1 MTTGKFIFKATL
13 LIAFFNLMSR
23 LLGLL
28 RDVVIAHQF
37 GAGDFIDAYQMALKT
52 PNMLFAIV
60 SGALVTVVV
69 PVYTE
74 YAARGEKK
82 EAWKIFNTVLILVT
96 LFFLAASILG
106 IAGAP
111 LLIKLVA
118 PGFQGAVQTLTVE
131 LVRIVLPLMIFAG
144 LASLFTNLLNANN
157 IFGLPAFST
166 SVNNIF
172 IIISALTLGSRYG
185 IQGLALGTVLAMAAM
200 ALVQFPTLLRS
211 GFKFR
216 LALDLRHPGV
226 QKVYILALP
235 AAIGVAVNQA
245 NVYING
251 VLASWL
257 PEGSISALSYADRLI
272 QFPVSLFVLA
282 LGTAVFPTLSGWAA
296 RGDREDLGKILT
308 TSMKVVI
315 AGIIPASAG
324 LMVLSHPIV
333 KLVFERGAFDQAA
346 SDMTAAALFFY
357 AVGLLGQASAILLTR
372 GFYALQDTRT
382 PVKLGLVIV
391 AVNLIL
397 SLLFIRYLQHAGLA
411 LANSLANLTYLVLLL
426 EFLKRKIPCLREGGL
441 FKFTLI
447 ILISAGTMAAAS
459 YAVNGALAAR
469 VQGFA
474 GLLLQVGLA
483 ITAGILVYA
492 GALFALCRED
502 VRRIFRIAREA
513 APVRR
518 KP

>member
-28 RDVVIAHQF
+28 RDVVIARQF

-118 PGFQGAVQTLTVE
+118 PGFKGSVQTMTVE

-144 LASLFTNLLNANN
+144 PASLFTNLLNANN

-200 ALVQFPTLLRS
+200 ALVQFPTLLKS

-282 LGTAVFPTLSGWAA
+282 LGTAVSRPLRVGGP
-296 RGDREDLGKILT
+296 GDQEDLAKILL

-315 AGIIPASAG
+315 AGIIPASVG
-324 LMVLSHPIV
+324 LMV
-333 KLVFERGAFDQAA
+333 
-346 SDMTAAALFFY
+346 
-357 AVGLLGQASAILLTR
+357 
-372 GFYALQDTRT
+372 
-382 PVKLGLVIV
+382 
-391 AVNLIL
+391 
-397 SLLFIRYLQHAGLA
+397 
-411 LANSLANLTYLVLLL
+411 
-426 EFLKRKIPCLREGGL
+426 
-441 FKFTLI
+441 
-447 ILISAGTMAAAS
+447 
-459 YAVNGALAAR
+459 
-469 VQGFA
+469 
-474 GLLLQVGLA
+474 
-483 ITAGILVYA
+483 
-492 GALFALCRED
+492 
-502 VRRIFRIAREA
+502 
-513 APVRR
+513 
-518 KP
+518 